1 MEIII
6 LIFSVLILILLI
18 YLLLRPQQD
27 QNNALNEI
35 RLELLKDQHESFQRL
50 QNQTRADIHDAMQ
63 PVNEKM
69 VMLQKEFNM
78 TKAELQQ
85 DTQAGFSLM
94 RSQLLDVL
102 QKQMDL
108 LETNNRQNE
117 KVLKELQN
125 VLIKDIFE
133 QNQKASAALMA
144 QIKDG
149 LGIIQDQNTKKLQE
163 MQSGINEKLSESLDK
178 RLDDSFRQIG
188 ERLSSLYTSLGE
200 LRNLESGVQSLN
212 RTLSN
217 VKTRGIWGEMQ
228 LGNILAD
235 IFTPGQY
242 EENVA
247 TRKNSSERVEYAVR
261 IPDKEDP
268 EHFFYLPIDSKFPAD
283 LFARIQDAAKRAD
296 SDALKPLQ
304 MSSGSA
310 SRAKRCPS
318 ATNTSLRRTRPTLPS
333 CSCRQKAFTPKCC
346 EWMDLRRN
354 ARKNIRSS
362 YRDQLRWPRSSTAC
376 ASASAI

>member
-63 PVNEKM
+63 PVNEKI

-133 QNQKASAALMA
+133 QKQA
-144 QIKDG
+144 
-149 LGIIQDQNTKKLQE
+149 
-163 MQSGINEKLSESLDK
+163 
-178 RLDDSFRQIG
+178 
-188 ERLSSLYTSLGE
+188 
-200 LRNLESGVQSLN
+200 
-212 RTLSN
+212 
-217 VKTRGIWGEMQ
+217 
-228 LGNILAD
+228 
-235 IFTPGQY
+235 P
-242 EENVA
+242 
-247 TRKNSSERVEYAVR
+247 
-261 IPDKEDP
+261 
-268 EHFFYLPIDSKFPAD
+268 H
-283 LFARIQDAAKRAD
+283 
-296 SDALKPLQ
+296 
-304 MSSGSA
+304 
-310 SRAKRCPS
+310 
-318 ATNTSLRRTRPTLPS
+318 
-333 CSCRQKAFTPKCC
+333 
-346 EWMDLRRN
+346 
-354 ARKNIRSS
+354 
-362 YRDQLRWPRSSTAC
+362 
-376 ASASAI
+376 